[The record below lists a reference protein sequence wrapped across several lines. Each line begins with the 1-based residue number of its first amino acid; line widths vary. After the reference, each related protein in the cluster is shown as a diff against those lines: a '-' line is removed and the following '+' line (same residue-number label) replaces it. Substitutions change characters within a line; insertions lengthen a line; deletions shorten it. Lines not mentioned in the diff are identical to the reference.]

1 MREFTVVI
9 NECEQPALPNVL
21 GIRTR
26 NTANGEKNLTT
37 NFDKLAAGLP
47 AVLTERQLDWLDV
60 MGAIFAIDNAC
71 ERGQGDTDW
80 ARDMTAFVPVRD
92 PTLWEDW
99 AIELQEL
106 FGDLTFDRLRLH
118 FRPDR
123 SAAGPPRQGAE
134 HPECDCVALLSG
146 GVDSYTGVLALL
158 ESGRHPLLISH
169 NNPGTAR
176 YQRAAEAGLGL
187 PTEQFIAFR
196 ADPHRSGS
204 VFPGNEG
211 SQRTRTM
218 LFMGVAAL
226 AAVALGIDEVHLSE
240 NGVMAVH
247 VPMSAARVGSL
258 STRTA
263 APGVVAK
270 MADLASR
277 FFDTPITIRN
287 DLVTMTKPEVVAWAV
302 ELRGD
307 DTLPDL
313 PTLPHAGQLVA
324 TTCTV
329 ASVRRA

>member
-176 YQRAAEAGLGL
+176 YQRAAEAGACPPSSSSPSAPIRIARVACSLGTRGPSAREPCCSWASPRL
-187 PTEQFIAFR
+187 P
-196 ADPHRSGS
+196 PSRSGS
-204 VFPGNEG
+204 
-211 SQRTRTM
+211 TR
-218 LFMGVAAL
+218 
-226 AAVALGIDEVHLSE
+226 
-240 NGVMAVH
+240 
-247 VPMSAARVGSL
+247 
-258 STRTA
+258 STCLRTA
-263 APGVVAK
+263 
-270 MADLASR
+270 SWR
-277 FFDTPITIRN
+277 STYR
-287 DLVTMTKPEVVAWAV
+287 
-302 ELRGD
+302 
-307 DTLPDL
+307 
-313 PTLPHAGQLVA
+313 
-324 TTCTV
+324 
-329 ASVRRA
+329 